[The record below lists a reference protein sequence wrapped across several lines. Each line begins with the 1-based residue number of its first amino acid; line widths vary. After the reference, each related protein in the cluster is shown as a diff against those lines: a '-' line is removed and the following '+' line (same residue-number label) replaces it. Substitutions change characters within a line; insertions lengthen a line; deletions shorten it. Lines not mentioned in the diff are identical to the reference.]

1 MVDLEDVVVGV
12 RCIFSNQVQFP
23 AVFCEGL
30 AFCAASHGC
39 GCSLGVITGA
49 ASDSAFAVGDVVGAA
64 LFVVV
69 VVVGV
74 PFVSLCYFSVP
85 VMLSV

>member
-12 RCIFSNQVQFP
+12 RCIFGNQVQFP

-30 AFCAASHGC
+30 TFCAAPFGC
-39 GCSLGVITGA
+39 GCSPGIITGA
-49 ASDSAFAVGDVVGAA
+49 ASDSAFAVGDAVGAA

-69 VVVGV
+69 VVVGAA
-74 PFVSLCYFSVP
+74 FVCGRLVE
-85 VMLSV
+85 LINDI